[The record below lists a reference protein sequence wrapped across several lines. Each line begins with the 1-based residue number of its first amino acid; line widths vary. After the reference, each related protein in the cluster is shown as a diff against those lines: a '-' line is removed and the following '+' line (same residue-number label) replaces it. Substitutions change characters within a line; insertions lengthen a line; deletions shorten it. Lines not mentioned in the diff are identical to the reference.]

1 MSGSHQVIRQGRWGW
16 HLPLLT
22 PFSGAASSSQRGGS
36 LRPNLGAEHLIPQQ
50 GYSQIPLHNVPKHL
64 GPRDGH
70 RPPALPR
77 DMLGQEVK
85 ALWWHQQ
92 GICPSWQGREPTS
105 TGTSLQKQLTHF
117 YIQIMAD
124 PTPLPGAGQ
133 QEEAGSS
140 PWAFTA
146 TKAQKLFSS
155 EC

>member
-22 PFSGAASSSQRGGS
+22 PFSAAASASQRGGS

-50 GYSQIPLHNVPKHL
+50 GHSQIPLHNVPKHL

-70 RPPALPR
+70 RPPALLGN
-77 DMLGQEVK
+77 MLRQEAK

-92 GICPSWQGREPTS
+92 VICPSWQGREPTS

-146 TKAQKLFSS
+146 TKTQKLFSS